1 MSSSFFI
8 DQIPNW
14 TLKAE
19 YVEKYIYDYVC
30 PYNFNGYCRALV
42 LFHIRYGTYGSA
54 NLQGINMIL
63 TFSWPKTIHKGNVNS
78 QSIVTKNS
86 DQEQRNAII
95 SIFSG
100 QAKGEGPFALFATII
115 RFFLGPQNVDVIVN
129 LNGKRSSFSVLD
141 IMDIKSESFVN
152 PVTDEEPDTR
162 IQLSKDLS
170 GRLPRL

>member
-1 MSSSFFI
+1 
-8 DQIPNW
+8 
-14 TLKAE
+14 
-19 YVEKYIYDYVC
+19 
-30 PYNFNGYCRALV
+30 
-42 LFHIRYGTYGSA
+42 
-54 NLQGINMIL
+54 MIL

-170 GRLPRL
+170 GRLPGL